1 MKGYKWGFFRVSLQ
15 DEFDEEFKDKR
26 FQVKE
31 YPNVISTGCF
41 YVVKDTLDVM
51 MDISFDSD
59 WDEAEEFCTFINN
72 LNNSDN
78 VFRRF
83 YDCYEKFLVM
93 LEDKYCDVDEVKHDV
108 LLELDTLINK
118 EME

>member
-1 MKGYKWGFFRVSLQ
+1 MSLQ

-31 YPNVISTGCF
+31 YPNIISTGCF

-59 WDEAEEFCTFINN
+59 WDEAEEFCCFINT
-72 LNNSDN
+72 LNDKYEKS
-78 VFRRF
+78 VFQMF
-83 YDCYEKFLVM
+83 YKCYEKYLIM
-93 LEDKYCDVDEVKHDV
+93 LEHKYFGVDEGKHNV
-108 LLELDTLINK
+108 LLELDTLINN
-118 EME
+118 EMK